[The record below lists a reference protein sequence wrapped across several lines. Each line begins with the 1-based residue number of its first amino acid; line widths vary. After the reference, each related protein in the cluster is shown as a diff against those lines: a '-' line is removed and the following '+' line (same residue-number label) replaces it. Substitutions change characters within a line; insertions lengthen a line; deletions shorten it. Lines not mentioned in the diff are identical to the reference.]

1 MKNSLRFAIDSI
13 STHFRKFVLSVLLVF
28 VCSLLVMFALMAY
41 HGQNLVYESC
51 DRVLTRGV
59 KNTGIIQL
67 VEDDFFNDGIQKYLE
82 QLSRRKEIQVIGDCS
97 EDIETAPALETLW
110 NIQAGNYG
118 SENME
123 EDITG
128 LYIESVSKNASELCN
143 MKLSS
148 GTPVDE
154 LSFDDKD
161 IYYYIYLGYGFRDIP
176 VGTKYQVENVTYQV
190 AGIIAPNQAWI
201 KEELLMEFSSEI
213 GNAAQ
218 SSDYMVFKIRNQEP
232 PLLEY
237 LWISSAD
244 GYSIDEALAVAD
256 QLAER
261 SNIDIHY
268 SSLQERYEVSQTRNI
283 ILLKYLSQII
293 RIVGITAILMLISLQ
308 IVFILNNRR
317 EYGIMYAIGF
327 SKRDIFCSALFYNAI
342 ISIVA
347 FLLVCPCLYWIAKRW
362 FASCGIDYIVKR
374 IFLPYM
380 LPVEVGMIVLVLL
393 VISIVTNIIL
403 HIFTPV
409 RMIRSE

>member
-1 MKNSLRFAIDSI
+1 
-13 STHFRKFVLSVLLVF
+13 
-28 VCSLLVMFALMAY
+28 
-41 HGQNLVYESC
+41 
-51 DRVLTRGV
+51 
-59 KNTGIIQL
+59 
-67 VEDDFFNDGIQKYLE
+67 
-82 QLSRRKEIQVIGDCS
+82 
-97 EDIETAPALETLW
+97 
-110 NIQAGNYG
+110 
-118 SENME
+118 
-123 EDITG
+123 
-128 LYIESVSKNASELCN
+128 
-143 MKLSS
+143 
-148 GTPVDE
+148 
-154 LSFDDKD
+154 
-161 IYYYIYLGYGFRDIP
+161 
-176 VGTKYQVENVTYQV
+176 
-190 AGIIAPNQAWI
+190 
-201 KEELLMEFSSEI
+201 MEFSSEI

-232 PLLEY
+232 PLLDY

-256 QLAER
+256 QLAEQ

-362 FASCGIDYIVKR
+362 FASCGIDYIVKH

>member
-1 MKNSLRFAIDSI
+1 MKNSLIFAMDSI

-82 QLSRRKEIQVIGDCS
+82 RLSRRKEIQVIGDCS

-118 SENME
+118 SEDME
-123 EDITG
+123 GYITG
-128 LYIESVSKNASELCN
+128 LHIEDVSKNASELCN

-161 IYYYIYLGYGFRDIP
+161 IYYIYLGYGFRDIP

-190 AGIIAPNQAWI
+190 AGIIAPNQSWI
-201 KEELLMEFSSEI
+201 KEELLMEFSSEV
-213 GNAAQ
+213 GNAAH

-232 PLLEY
+232 PLMDY

-256 QLAER
+256 QLAEQ